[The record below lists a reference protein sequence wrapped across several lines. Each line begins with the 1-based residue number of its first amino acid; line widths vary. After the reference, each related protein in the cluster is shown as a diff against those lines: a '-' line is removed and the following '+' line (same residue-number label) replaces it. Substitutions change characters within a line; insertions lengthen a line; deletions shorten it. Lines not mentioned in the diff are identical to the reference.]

1 MAPSDTDADDLPEGL
16 ERSRPNAAR
25 LYNGYL
31 GGQHIRR
38 ADREFLDRVETMFPN
53 SAVNAG
59 ENRKALLRGVRWAVG
74 QGAAQV
80 IDLGAG
86 VPSYPSIHGAARSV
100 NPETRVVYVDH
111 EAVACYEIQHAI
123 AGDDGLGV
131 VRADIRDVE
140 TVLNDEVTTRLL
152 DPAQPMVLVIGAL
165 LHFVPAEQDPVALLS
180 AYREAVA
187 PGSYLVLT
195 HGTGEL
201 GQEGDMR
208 TLAGMYRNEL
218 NIPVTYRGRDE
229 LAALLDGYT
238 LVADGIV
245 PVPLLLP
252 DPEDPFDGDP
262 RKSLMYGMVAR
273 T

>member
-1 MAPSDTDADDLPEGL
+1 MHDTDADDLPEGL
-16 ERSRPNAAR
+16 ERSKPTAAR

-31 GGQHIRR
+31 GGQRIRQ
-38 ADREFLDRVETMFPN
+38 ADRKFLDRVQKMFPN
-53 SAVNAG
+53 SAGNAG

-86 VPSYPSIHGAARSV
+86 VPSHPSLHSAARNV

-111 EAVACYEIQHAI
+111 EAVAYYEIQHAI
-123 AGDDGLGV
+123 EGEAGLGV
-131 VRADIRDVE
+131 VRADIRNVE
-140 TVLNDEVTTRLL
+140 AVLNDKVTTSLL
-152 DPAQPMVLVIGAL
+152 DTAQPVVLVIGAL
-165 LHFVPAEQDPVALLS
+165 LHFVPDDQDPAALLA

-187 PGSYLVLT
+187 PGSYLIVT
-195 HGTGEL
+195 HGTAEL
-201 GQEGDMR
+201 GQESDMR

-229 LAALLDGYT
+229 LATLLDGYT
-238 LVADGIV
+238 VVAEGIV

-252 DPEDPFDGDP
+252 DPADLFDGDP
-262 RKSLMYGMVAR
+262 WQSLMYGMIAR